1 MFEKGFTDEKS
12 VSRSVF
18 DTNQNILQQNQLLS
32 DAGTGGEIFIE
43 VGEGSNVRSPSHH
56 KPPMAD
62 IDEKIENNLIQSP
75 NPYEHNTQS

>member
-1 MFEKGFTDEKS
+1 
-12 VSRSVF
+12 
-18 DTNQNILQQNQLLS
+18 LLS

-75 NPYEHNTQS
+75 NPYEHNT